1 MIGPRGLGKGGKS
14 VASSCS
20 EGGTAGVRAPRA
32 RAAYQSNVARILAAP
47 CTHKRPASRAT
58 FSTSA
63 AATRHSLS
71 PLLLLVCARGAPVR
85 VSPGLQRRRARAPPG
100 LGASVAGLRHSHL
113 IRHSAGLRQHLHLR
127 LRARA
132 VPPAWHARFL
142 PPASAAQLAR
152 VRRPPA
158 PRGPGACLPGRTST
172 ALYGCVKSARACWP
186 QFCWAL
192 RSGSEAAAAAAATA
206 VCAFDRPR
214 ERLAADLTAAC
225 AHSVGKA
232 LQVEQLE
239 NIWPPLLILFATHS
253 PCTV

>member
-1 MIGPRGLGKGGKS
+1 MHAQASCVPRYFFYICRCHASFS
-14 VASSCS
+14 VTSFA
-20 EGGTAGVRAPRA
+20 ARVRA
-32 RAAYQSNVARILAAP
+32 
-47 CTHKRPASRAT
+47 
-58 FSTSA
+58 
-63 AATRHSLS
+63 
-71 PLLLLVCARGAPVR
+71 
-85 VSPGLQRRRARAPPG
+85 RRACVCRQG
-100 LGASVAGLRHSHL
+100 FGGAGRGRLLASARPSPVSATAHL

-142 PPASAAQLAR
+142 LPASAASLAR